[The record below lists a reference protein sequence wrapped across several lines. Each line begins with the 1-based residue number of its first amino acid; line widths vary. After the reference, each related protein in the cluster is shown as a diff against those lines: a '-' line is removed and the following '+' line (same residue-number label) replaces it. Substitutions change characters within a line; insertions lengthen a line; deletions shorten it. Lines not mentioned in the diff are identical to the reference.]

1 MVKRKRAALLPTN
14 IALLQNLVRRDPTSY
29 KEEFSLQ
36 YRHYESLRDIFMAN
50 PGSDDGAAEF
60 SDLVGFVSQVCVC
73 YPKETAQFP
82 GELVTMLSEHHHELP
97 NDLREK
103 MVQCLVMLRNKE
115 VITSQYLIQSL
126 FPLLIATSSKTMR
139 AQIYSAL
146 VNLIKMSNQ
155 GAKNQKLNRQVQALL
170 FNLLS
175 DSESNGL
182 WATKLT
188 RELWRRGI
196 WDDSRTVE
204 IMTQAALSSNMK
216 VASSAARFFLGGD
229 KERDEAQENPS
240 SDEDNAIDMTSLK
253 HRMAVN
259 KKSSRRGKKLETAI
273 KTIKKK
279 AGSKHSATYLNF
291 SAIHLLRDP
300 QGFAETIFSSCMSGK
315 NSNKLNLEQKIIFT
329 NLVSRLVG
337 VHKLILLGLYSYFL
351 KFLTPKQRDVTQ
363 FMAAAAQAS
372 HDLVPPEALTPMIK
386 KIADEFVSD
395 GVQAEVA
402 AAGLNTIRE
411 IVARAPLAM
420 DSSLLQ
426 DLTEYKGS
434 KSKAVMMA
442 ARGLISLYREI
453 APEMLH
459 RRDRG
464 KLATMEMSAGEI
476 PEVRYGVDSGNV
488 TGIQGLDL
496 LAKWRDEQDKKVDEN
511 GEDIEEN
518 EDDGWEIDDEGE
530 SEAESED
537 GWIQIESDQ
546 EYNVSDSDD
555 EEGGEAKKPKLTKQE
570 IKDADANA
578 FLTLASSRVL
588 TPADF
593 AKLDELKLAAGLDKV
608 MGTRKNDN
616 GSARNED
623 TVDVNT
629 LVGPQKFKQLREERI
644 AAAKEG
650 KEGRSA
656 FGSRKGKIE
665 GEHSTTNRE
674 KARKKNFMMMI
685 HKKDVQGK
693 AKMSLRDKQKSL
705 RAHIEK
711 QKKKGF

>member
-14 IALLQNLVRRDPTSY
+14 IALLQNLVRRDPISY
-29 KEEFSLQ
+29 KEEFLLQ
-36 YRHYESLRDIFMAN
+36 YRHYESLRDIFMTN
-50 PGSDDGAAEF
+50 PSSDEGSDEF
-60 SDLVGFVSQVCVC
+60 SDLVGFVSQVCSC
-73 YPKETAQFP
+73 YPKETAEFP
-82 GELVTMLSEHHHELP
+82 TELVKMLTEHHHELP
-97 NDLREK
+97 SDLREK
-103 MVQCLVMLRNKE
+103 MVQCLIMLRNKE

-126 FPLLIATSSKTMR
+126 FPLLIATSSKVMR
-139 AQIYSAL
+139 SQIYGAL
-146 VNLIKMSNQ
+146 VSIIKTSNT

-196 WDDSRTVE
+196 WDDSRTIE
-204 IMTQAALSSNMK
+204 IMTQAALSSNLK

-229 KERDEAQENPS
+229 KERDDAQENPS
-240 SDEDNAIDMTSLK
+240 SDEDNVIDMTALK
-253 HRMAVN
+253 HRMSVN
-259 KKSSRRGKKLETAI
+259 KKSSKRGKKLETAMKI
-273 KTIKKK
+273 VKKK
-279 AGSKHSATYLNF
+279 AGTKHSATYLNF

-300 QGFAETIFSSCMSGK
+300 QGFAEALFSSNLSGK

-337 VHKLILLGLYSYFL
+337 VHKLILLGIYSYFL
-351 KFLTPKQRDVTQ
+351 KYLTPKQRDVTQ

-372 HDLVPPEALTPMIK
+372 HDLVPPESITPMIK

-402 AAGLNTIRE
+402 AAGINTIRE
-411 IVARAPLAM
+411 IASRAPLAM
-420 DSSLLQ
+420 EAPLLQ

-434 KSKAVMMA
+434 KAKPVVMA
-442 ARGLISLYREI
+442 ARSLISLYREI

-464 KLATMEMSAGEI
+464 KTATMEMSAGEKS
-476 PEVRYGVDSGNV
+476 EVRYGVDSTNV
-488 TGIQGLDL
+488 NGIQGLDL
-496 LAKWRDEQDKKVDEN
+496 LAKWRDEQEKKAAEN
-511 GEDIEEN
+511 GEEAEE
-518 EDDGWEIDDEGE
+518 EDDGWEVASVDSDLE
-530 SEAESED
+530 SDS
-537 GWIQIESDQ
+537 GWINVESDQ
-546 EYNVSDSDD
+546 EYHVSDSED
-555 EEGGEAKKPKLTKQE
+555 EEGGESKKPKLTKQE
-570 IKDADANA
+570 MQTADENA

-593 AKLDELKLAAGLDKV
+593 AKLDELKLQANLEKI
-608 MGTRKNDN
+608 MGTRKTD
-616 GSARNED
+616 APKNED
-623 TVDVNT
+623 AVDVKT

-650 KEGRSA
+650 KDGRE

-665 GEHSTTNRE
+665 GAHSTTNRE
-674 KARKKNFMMMI
+674 KARKKNFMMMV

-693 AKMSLRDKQKSL
+693 AKMSLRDKQRSL

-711 QKKKGF
+711 QKKKGY

>member
-14 IALLQNLVRRDPTSY
+14 IALLQNLVRRDPLSY
-29 KEEFSLQ
+29 REEFLLQ

-50 PGSDDGAAEF
+50 PSSDEGAAEF
-60 SDLVGFVSQVCVC
+60 SDLVGFVSQVCAC
-73 YPKETAQFP
+73 YPKETAEYP
-82 GELVTMLSEHHHELP
+82 AELVKMLSEHHHELP

-115 VITSQYLIQSL
+115 VITSEYLIQSV

-139 AQIYSAL
+139 SQIYSAL
-146 VNLIKMSNQ
+146 VTLIKTANQ

-196 WDDSRTVE
+196 WDDSRAVE
-204 IMTQAALSSNMK
+204 IMTQAALSSNLK

-240 SDEDNAIDMTSLK
+240 SDEDNEIDMASLK
-253 HRMAVN
+253 HRMSVN
-259 KKSSRRGKKLETAI
+259 KKTSKRGKKMENAMKSL
-273 KTIKKK
+273 KKK
-279 AGSKHSATYLNF
+279 SGAKHSATYLNF

-300 QGFAETIFSSCMSGK
+300 QGFAESMFSTNLSGK
-315 NSNKLNLEQKIIFT
+315 NSNKLNLEQKILFT

-351 KFLTPKQRDVTQ
+351 KYLTPKQRDVTQ

-372 HDLVPPEALTPMIK
+372 HDLVPPEAITPLVR

-402 AAGLNTIRE
+402 AAGINTIRE
-411 IVARAPLAM
+411 VVARAPLAM
-420 DSSLLQ
+420 DAPLLQ

-442 ARGLISLYREI
+442 ARSLISLYREI

-459 RRDRG
+459 RKDRG
-464 KLATMEMSAGEI
+464 KVATMGMSAGENL
-476 PEVRYGVDSGNV
+476 EVRYGVETSNV

-496 LAKWRDEQDKKVDEN
+496 LAKWRDEQEKTVGEN
-511 GEDIEEN
+511 GEEQE
-518 EDDGWEIDDEGE
+518 EDDGWEVDSDVD
-530 SEAESED
+530 SDSDSED
-537 GWIQIESDQ
+537 GWINVESDK
-546 EYNVSDSDD
+546 EYSVSDSED
-555 EEGGEAKKPKLTKQE
+555 EGNEAKKPKLTKQE
-570 IKDADANA
+570 LQEADENA

-593 AKLDELKLAAGLDKV
+593 AKLDELKMAAGLEKV
-608 MGTRKNDN
+608 MGTRKNEN

-623 TVDVNT
+623 AVDVNT
-629 LVGPQKFKQLREERI
+629 LIGPQKFKQLREERI

-650 KEGRSA
+650 KEGRE

-665 GEHSTTNRE
+665 GAHSTTNRE

-693 AKMSLRDKQKSL
+693 AKRSLRDKQRSL

-711 QKKKGF
+711 QKKKGY

>member
-14 IALLQNLVRRDPTSY
+14 IALLQNLVRRDPASY
-29 KEEFSLQ
+29 KEEFLLQ

-50 PGSDDGAAEF
+50 PASEEGASEF
-60 SDLVGFVSQVCVC
+60 SDLVGFVSQVCAC

-82 GELVTMLSEHHHELP
+82 VELVKMLSEHHHELP

-103 MVQCLVMLRNKE
+103 AVQCLIMLRNKE
-115 VITSQYLIQSL
+115 VITSQYMIQSL
-126 FPLLIATSSKTMR
+126 FPLLISTSSKTMR
-139 AQIYSAL
+139 LQIYGAL
-146 VNLIKMSNQ
+146 VTLIKQSNQ

-204 IMTQAALSSNMK
+204 IMTQACLSSNLK
-216 VASSAARFFLGGD
+216 VAGSAARFFLGGD

-240 SDEDNAIDMTSLK
+240 SDDEPELDMSALK
-253 HRMAVN
+253 HRMAIN
-259 KKSSRRGKKLETAI
+259 KKSGRRGRKMEAAI

-279 AGSKHSATYLNF
+279 GSAKHSATYLNF

-300 QGFAETIFSSCMSGK
+300 QGFAETIFSTNLSGK
-315 NSNKLNLEQKIIFT
+315 SSNKLNLEQKIIFT

-351 KFLTPKQRDVTQ
+351 KYLTPKQRDVTQ
-363 FMAAAAQAS
+363 FMAAAAQAA
-372 HDLVPPEALTPMIK
+372 HDLVPPEAITPLVR

-402 AAGLNTIRE
+402 AAGINTIRE

-420 DSSLLQ
+420 DSAMLQ

-464 KLATMEMSAGEI
+464 KVATMEMSAGDKS
-476 PEVRYGVDSGNV
+476 EVRYGVDTSNV

-496 LAKWRDEQDKKVDEN
+496 LQKWKEEQEGKKEGDE
-511 GEDIEEN
+511 EEE
-518 EDDGWEIDDEGE
+518 EDDGWEIASDVDSE
-530 SEAESED
+530 SESED
-537 GWIQIESDQ
+537 GWVEVESDK
-546 EYNVSDSDD
+546 EYDVSDSDD
-555 EEGGEAKKPKLTKQE
+555 ENESKKPRLTKQE
-570 IKDADANA
+570 LQTADENA

-593 AKLDELKLAAGLDKV
+593 AKLDELKLQAGLEKV
-608 MGTRKNDN
+608 MGTRKNEN

-629 LVGPQKFKQLREERI
+629 LIGPQKFKQLREERI

-650 KEGRSA
+650 KEGRE

-665 GEHSTTNRE
+665 GAHSTTNRE